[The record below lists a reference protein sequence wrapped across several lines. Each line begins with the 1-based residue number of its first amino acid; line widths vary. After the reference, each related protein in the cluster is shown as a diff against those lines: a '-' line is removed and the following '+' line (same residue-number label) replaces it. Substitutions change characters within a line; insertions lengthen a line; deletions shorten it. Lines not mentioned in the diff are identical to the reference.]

1 MFSIFNKEPSKQ
13 LNKPLTIKRMNND
26 NDNIDIEIAMTKAKI
41 LAVDKEIFLLDQH
54 IKDIKSHNK

>member
-26 NDNIDIEIAMTKAKI
+26 NIDIEIAMTKAKI
-41 LAVDKEIFLLDQH
+41 SAVDKEIFLLDQH

>member
-26 NDNIDIEIAMTKAKI
+26 NIDIEIAMAKAKI
-41 LAVDKEIFLLDQH
+41 SAVDKEIFLLDQH

>member
-13 LNKPLTIKRMNND
+13 LNKPLTIKRMN